1 MPNRRIATMKVVI
14 LLLVT
19 NFDKYVI
26 IAIISC
32 IMPLGYL
39 YQAIQIIGRVGA
51 WVDFRGLRLIS
62 YVITEYKLRL
72 SAPNGGCG

>member
-1 MPNRRIATMKVVI
+1 MKVVI

-26 IAIISC
+26 ISC
-32 IMPLGYL
+32 IMPLGYP
-39 YQAIQIIGRVGA
+39 YQAIQIIERVGA